1 MYDVMISSPDMFGG
15 TKKFHVWWDC
25 DFQVERL
32 LCSWWTCEWAKPSAG
47 GLFHRSGWS
56 FSTWIERCP
65 IAVPHLLEGYKKA
78 RKVLM
83 RMPKLQQMWKWPWCR
98 VRAHL
103 GCGEGL
109 HQLTS
114 VALWHLETFR
124 TIPALAEGSEPSHPV
139 TAQFYKDIHW
149 QGRGHQSCEGCSK
162 RLDCIVRL
170 WTSRCC

>member
-1 MYDVMISSPDMFGG
+1 MLYWSWRCIFPRFVIFGCLSLRFCFFSKHLTPCRALCSVSYEILPLDGFFRGYICCFQGAYKRLMYDVMISSPDMFGG

-78 RKVLM
+78 RKD
-83 RMPKLQQMWKWPWCR
+83 K
-98 VRAHL
+98 
-103 GCGEGL
+103 EGL
-109 HQLTS
+109 D
-114 VALWHLETFR
+114 AD
-124 TIPALAEGSEPSHPV
+124 A
-139 TAQFYKDIHW
+139 
-149 QGRGHQSCEGCSK
+149 
-162 RLDCIVRL
+162 
-170 WTSRCC
+170 